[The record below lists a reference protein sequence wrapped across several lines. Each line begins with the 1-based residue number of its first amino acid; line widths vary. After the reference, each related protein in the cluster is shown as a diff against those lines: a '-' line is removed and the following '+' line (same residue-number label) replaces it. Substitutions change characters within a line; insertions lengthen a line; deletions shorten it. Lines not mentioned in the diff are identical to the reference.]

1 MQNFLAL
8 TRSKS
13 LTALLF
19 AVASLLVAL
28 ALPAFASA
36 DIPTHVRIET
46 PTETLFN
53 GDVTTGDRPLIS
65 EDLPGTANF
74 CDSNEPA
81 GPPTYETP
89 THASGGP
96 TANSAV
102 HDATEL
108 LGLTYGTSGSRYGFG
123 IAMCRI
129 GSYGTVDNV
138 QSWSVKINNEGHP
151 NGGFVSGSTAL
162 KAGDDVLWYLGGPN
176 VTRTLALNLPATTP
190 AGSSTSG
197 KVTVYKNSDD
207 SKAATVIGAKIEGG
221 GATANVRTDGAF
233 NITFPEEGT
242 YLVGASAPNAART
255 SEMITVTPPLTPA
268 QVASLVKKR
277 VSACRKRYATGKKKS
292 AKKYK
297 RCIAI
302 VKSKQSLGI

>member
-1 MQNFLAL
+1 MQNLLARKRNKPL
-8 TRSKS
+8 A
-13 LTALLF
+13 ALLF
-19 AVASLLVAL
+19 AASVFLIAL
-28 ALPAFASA
+28 ALPSFASA
-36 DIPTHVRIET
+36 DIGTHVRIET
-46 PTETLFN
+46 PTDTLFN

-65 EDLPGTANF
+65 EDLPATASF

-81 GPPTYETP
+81 GPPNYDTP

-102 HDATEL
+102 HDATGL

-129 GSYGTVDNV
+129 GSFGTVDNV
-138 QSWSVKINNEGHP
+138 QSWSVKINNQGHP
-151 NGGFVSGSTAL
+151 AGGYVSGSTVL

-176 VTRTLALNLPATTP
+176 VTRTLALGLPAAAP
-190 AGSSTSG
+190 AGSLVSG
-197 KVTVYKNSDD
+197 KVSVYKNSDD
-207 SKAATVIGAKIEGG
+207 SKASTVIGAKIEGG

-233 NITFPEEGT
+233 SISFPEEGT
-242 YLVGASAPNAART
+242 YLIGATAPNAARS
-255 SEMITVTPPLTPA
+255 SEMITITAPLSSA
-268 QVASLVKKR
+268 QVSSLVKQR
-277 VSACRKRYATGKKKS
+277 VSACRKKYGKGKKKS